1 MINLSDDFKM
11 ENEIITLEQTV
22 YLQSKK
28 TNLMFFTGWSKEK
41 IMIESVAYIKSLIE
55 KQVSNSFSISLNT

>member
-22 YLQSKK
+22 HLQSKN
-28 TNLMFFTGWSKEK
+28 TNLLFFTG
-41 IMIESVAYIKSLIE
+41 
-55 KQVSNSFSISLNT
+55 

>member
-22 YLQSKK
+22 HLQSKN
-28 TNLMFFTGWSKEK
+28 TNLLFFTGWSKEK
-41 IMIESVAYIKSLIE
+41 FMIESVAYVKSLIE
-55 KQVSNSFSISLNT
+55 IQKSYSFSISLYK